1 MRYVVPYNNGNKP
14 IPLGRAGEN
23 EYTEIAFDISAW
35 QREFTINSINL
46 LIQRPN
52 DGEAY
57 PADVTIEG
65 VYAVH
70 TLTSADLAYPG
81 IGKCQLQM
89 LSGTVIAKTRI
100 YSTLCNCSLDANGSA
115 PTPWYGSVW
124 AQRENKGAILPY
136 DMPGE
141 GHIGDSTVLIGTDF
155 PISALDD
162 KTGQAF
168 ANLVVLPPMY
178 DIAIQAAPAGSTS
191 YTSTGTGWS
200 NNYGD
205 DVSFLMDF
213 KYSAKESNIA
223 SGNDFFAYPT
233 SVVKNLDGTV
243 TFTFAES
250 LNPNNAI
257 SSFEL
262 GVTLGAACR
271 GGVSVGNGIYNNGSR
286 SIAAGVVINNEGQN
300 ALVMGQNVRNAGN
313 DSVVAGINNEN
324 TATRAVVMG
333 SRILNTKRDAAI
345 FGRGHNSTD
354 APEGVAAVGEFS
366 DLGSATLFAVGNGTD
381 EANRSNA
388 MEVTT
393 AGEILEGGTKL
404 ADKYQAKVIP
414 DAPSA
419 DGNYVLKCAVSGGV
433 PTYAWV
439 AE

>member
-46 LIQRPN
+46 LIQRPT

-100 YSTLCNCSLDANGSA
+100 YSTLCNCSLDVTGGDA
-115 PTPWYGSVW
+115 PTPWAGVVW
-124 AQRENKGAILPY
+124 AQQNNQGAYLPT
-136 DMPGE
+136 DAPGE
-141 GHIGDSTVLIGTDF
+141 TGLSRSTVVLGNRAFPLSMIDENPTDGSRANFVLF
-155 PISALDD
+155 PSL
-162 KTGQAF
+162 TS
-168 ANLVVLPPMY
+168 VY
-178 DIAIQAAPAGSTS
+178 IQPAAAGSTS
-191 YTSTGTGWS
+191 YTTTGDALSALYDEDQSYLLNFKYCNSRGTG
-200 NNYGD
+200 D
-205 DVSFLMDF
+205 IP
-213 KYSAKESNIA
+213 A
-223 SGNDFFAYPT
+223 AYPT
-233 SVVKNLDGTV
+233 SAVLNDDRTV
-243 TFTFAES
+243 TLTFAES
-250 LNPNNAI
+250 LNPDAETNRL
-257 SSFEL
+257 SF
-262 GVTLGAACR
+262 GVTLDSCR
-271 GGVSVGNGIYNNGSR
+271 GTIALGCGLYNNSYNALLVGTAVCNS
-286 SIAAGVVINNEGQN
+286 GQN
-300 ALVMGQNVRNAGN
+300 TIVMGQNVVNLSHLSFVGGRHIRNAAARSMVFGEDN
-313 DSVVAGINNEN
+313 KNAQ
-324 TATRAVVMG
+324 A
-333 SRILNTKRDAAI
+333 DAAV
-345 FGRGHNSTD
+345 FGKGHNTTD
-354 APEGVAAVGEFS
+354 TNPGIAVTGNYS
-366 DLGSATLFAVGNGTD
+366 DLGSTTLFAVGNGTD
-381 EANRSNA
+381 DDNRSNA

-419 DGNYVLKCAVSGGV
+419 DGNYVLKCTVSGGV